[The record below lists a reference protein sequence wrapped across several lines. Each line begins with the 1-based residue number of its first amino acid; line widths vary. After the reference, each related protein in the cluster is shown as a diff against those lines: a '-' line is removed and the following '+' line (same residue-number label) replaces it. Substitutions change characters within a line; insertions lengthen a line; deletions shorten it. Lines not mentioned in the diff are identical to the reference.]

1 MDNDVKP
8 KKELTISEV
17 ARMGG
22 NAVKK
27 KYGKDYF
34 KRLSKKRW
42 DKRKL
47 TN

>member
-1 MDNDVKP
+1 MKD
-8 KKELTISEV
+8 KKELTISEF

-22 NAVKK
+22 NANKK
-27 KYGKDYF
+27 KYGKGYF
-34 KRLSKKRW
+34 KELAKKRW